1 MKRKTTKEII
11 KETFLHQL
19 SVMPLSKV
27 TVKGIVEETEINRNT
42 FYYYYPDIYAIL
54 EELLQESLDKIIAEY
69 DETKSWEESFHLA
82 ISFVVENPKAIYHIY
97 YSVSRDKLEKY
108 ILSVAE
114 NVLNRFLKV
123 IKPELKAKEE
133 DRKLLAHFYSCALA
147 QIVLTW
153 IAGGMKEDPD
163 QMIDRIGFLM
173 DGSIEEAL
181 SRSEKENLKEHPE
194 LEKKEGN

>member
-82 ISFVVENPKAIYHIY
+82 ISFVVENGARKFFNLIVKVLFRAIYKPCDIQSGLIFNVFPNYVFHDFPTIIFGNLTAQTQLLPFLNFARTF
-97 YSVSRDKLEKY
+97 SKCSGKS
-108 ILSVAE
+108 LS
-114 NVLNRFLKV
+114 NV
-123 IKPELKAKEE
+123 
-133 DRKLLAHFYSCALA
+133 
-147 QIVLTW
+147 
-153 IAGGMKEDPD
+153 M
-163 QMIDRIGFLM
+163 
-173 DGSIEEAL
+173 
-181 SRSEKENLKEHPE
+181 RSPVC
-194 LEKKEGN
+194 G